1 MGHRQS
7 FSVVYAAGKGAL
19 DSWEVDEVGW
29 GSGTGKG
36 INHPADKNS
45 MVSMLVYKSRLIS
58 MLTVADISA
67 TGHINVLNQ
76 VKICIFQILL

>member
-45 MVSMLVYKSRLIS
+45 MIS
-58 MLTVADISA
+58 MRVYAD
-67 TGHINVLNQ
+67 
-76 VKICIFQILL
+76 